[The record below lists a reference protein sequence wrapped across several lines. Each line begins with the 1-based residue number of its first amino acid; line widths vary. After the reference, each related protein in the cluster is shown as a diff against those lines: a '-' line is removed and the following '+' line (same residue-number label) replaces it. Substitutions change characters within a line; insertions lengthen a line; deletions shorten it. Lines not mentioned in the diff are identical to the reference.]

1 LYEALSVLPA
11 VFDLSVDQIVFK
23 VREKQ
28 KGTSQYEKL
37 DDHKDF
43 YTVIENG
50 VKLRV
55 NFTDYLDTGLF
66 LDHRDVRALVAQKS
80 RRKSLLNL
88 FCYTATLTAQA
99 AVLGA
104 TSSLSIDM
112 SKTYL
117 NWAKYNLVNN
127 GVDESKHR
135 LKQADV
141 LDWLETESE
150 SPTQGFDVIFLD
162 PPSFSTSK
170 RMEGTLDI
178 QRDHVVLIEQAM
190 RLLNPGGQ
198 LVFSNNLRKFK
209 LDKEALEGISIED
222 ITRKTMPRDFE
233 RNSKIHQAWVLMK

>member
-1 LYEALSVLPA
+1 
-11 VFDLSVDQIVFK
+11 
-23 VREKQ
+23 
-28 KGTSQYEKL
+28 
-37 DDHKDF
+37 
-43 YTVIENG
+43 
-50 VKLRV
+50 
-55 NFTDYLDTGLF
+55 DYLDTGLF
-66 LDHRDVRALVAQKS
+66 LDHRDVRAYVAEKS

-99 AVLGA
+99 AMLGA

-117 NWAKYNLVNN
+117 YWAKHNLMNN
-127 GVDESKHR
+127 NVDESKHL

-150 SPTQGFDVIFLD
+150 NPTQGFDVIFLD

-178 QRDHVVLIEQAM
+178 QRDHVTLIQQAM
-190 RLLNPGGQ
+190 KLLNFGGM

-209 LDKEALEGISIED
+209 LDKKALEGITMED

-233 RNSKIHQAWVLMK
+233 RNAKIHQAWVLQK